1 MKKKLI
7 PYIFWGI
14 SLLILSCSDD
24 DGRLPHRDD
33 FEPCR
38 FDFPQG
44 TSVADKEIQ
53 RIHEETGAYIIYKNI
68 TSKDLNR
75 NWIDPGSTSF
85 VGTPIEEKD
94 LSFYLDF
101 LNRNLLK
108 YVEGKYLKN
117 SLPVYFYL
125 LQRLESVKGNRPTVV
140 DLKTNGLDFWAFGMS
155 VEEIKVLS
163 SAERANLR
171 NRMVYPVLRALVE
184 KGIITAPD
192 EFSAGINYET
202 AITKTPTTST
212 GGKDKNYYRYRGFVD
227 FVDDVSFDGTEVP
240 MISMVKKNNAD
251 LLSYIRIA
259 LYYSEQ
265 EFLEEYPQATFSLIY
280 DRYQIITSY
289 LKKTY
294 DVDLKHISSA
304 E

>member
-14 SLLILSCSDD
+14 SLLILSCSNDD
-24 DGRLPHRDD
+24 CRLPHRDD

-44 TSVADKEIQ
+44 TSAADKEIQ
-53 RIHEETGAYIIYKNI
+53 KIHEETGAYIIYKNI

-85 VGTPIEEKD
+85 AGTPIGEKD
-94 LSFYLDF
+94 LPFYLDF
-101 LNRNLLK
+101 VTRNLLK

-117 SLPVYFYL
+117 SLPVYFYF
-125 LQRLESVKGNRPTVV
+125 LQHLESVKGDRPTVV
-140 DLKTNGLDFWAFGMS
+140 DLKTNGLDFWALGLS
-155 VEEIKVLS
+155 VEEIKGLS
-163 SAERANLR
+163 PEERVNLR
-171 NRMVYPVLRALVE
+171 SRMIYPVLEALVE
-184 KGIITAPD
+184 KGIISAPD

-202 AITKTPTTST
+202 ALSKNPTTST
-212 GGKDKNYYRYRGFVD
+212 GSKDKNYYRYRGFVD
-227 FVDDVSFDGTEVP
+227 FVDDVSFDDAEIPT
-240 MISMVKKNNAD
+240 ISMVKRSNAD

-265 EFLEEYPQATFSLIY
+265 EFLEEYPRATYSLIY

-289 LKKTY
+289 LKEVY
-294 DVDLKHISSA
+294 NIDLKLIAA
-304 E
+304 EK